1 MSYDMSIVME
11 NYALIIERSGFPSLR
26 RESTE
31 SVARHAK

>member
-1 MSYDMSIVME
+1 MSYDMSIVLE
-11 NYALIIERSGFPSLR
+11 NYALIIERSGVPSLH